1 MAGAIAHELAQ
12 PLQAVIATAATARMR
27 LAQAVDEATVEK
39 VSDRL
44 AWIEKQTSRAGKTIQ
59 HLLAFSRGESSAG
72 LCRLADALEGAM
84 ELAGHGLRR
93 DGVEVLVEMP
103 ANLPPVRGGQVEIEQ
118 VLVNLLNNARDA
130 MAESRSRR
138 IRIEARHEGDS
149 IRLDVAD
156 TGNGVPADK
165 MQRIFEPFYTTK
177 PIGRGTGI
185 GLSVARRT
193 MQALG
198 GGISVA
204 NNGTG
209 ACFSLTFRNAAT
221 DG

>member
-1 MAGAIAHELAQ
+1 
-12 PLQAVIATAATARMR
+12 
-27 LAQAVDEATVEK
+27 
-39 VSDRL
+39 
-44 AWIEKQTSRAGKTIQ
+44 
-59 HLLAFSRGESSAG
+59 
-72 LCRLADALEGAM
+72 
-84 ELAGHGLRR
+84 
-93 DGVEVLVEMP
+93 
-103 ANLPPVRGGQVEIEQ
+103 
-118 VLVNLLNNARDA
+118 
-130 MAESRSRR
+130 
-138 IRIEARHEGDS
+138 
-149 IRLDVAD
+149 
-156 TGNGVPADK
+156 